1 MNKLIPLLPLLLV
14 VTACSQGPVP
24 ADTSVITSRSDA
36 WEAAL
41 NAADTDAIVDFYT
54 SDARLLPPNG
64 EMTSGKDA
72 VRAVFGG
79 MIEAGIGGDLT
90 SIDAVVVGDIG
101 YNVGTYTLTSG
112 DALVD
117 RGKFIETWSRGSDGQ
132 WRIANDIWNSDL
144 PLATSETEPHS
155 AHVMILHEV
164 ENAEHWLAAWRGEDS
179 RHKLFRDNGAA
190 HVHTFQNAADPNL
203 TGLVIAINDMAAFE
217 AMLASEEGQAA
228 AAEDGVKMDT
238 MIIMSEA
245 E

>member
-14 VTACSQGPVP
+14 VTACSQSPAP
-24 ADTSVITSRSDA
+24 ADSSVITSRSDA

-41 NAADTDAIVDFYT
+41 NAADTDALVGMYT

-64 EMTSGKDA
+64 EMTSGIDA

-90 SIDAVVVGDIG
+90 SVDAVVVGDIG

-117 RGKFIETWSRGSDGQ
+117 RGKFIETWSRGADGQ

-144 PLATSETEPHS
+144 PLATSETASHR

-164 ENAEHWLAAWRGEDS
+164 EDADHWLAAWRGEDS
-179 RHKLFRDNGAA
+179 RHRLFTENGAA

>member
-1 MNKLIPLLPLLLV
+1 
-14 VTACSQGPVP
+14 
-24 ADTSVITSRSDA
+24 VITSRSDA

-117 RGKFIETWSRGSDGQ
+117 RGKFIETWSRGNDGQ
-132 WRIANDIWNSDL
+132 WRIAND
-144 PLATSETEPHS
+144 
-155 AHVMILHEV
+155 HEV

-190 HVHTFQNAADPNL
+190 HVHTFQNAANPNL

-217 AMLASEEGQAA
+217 AMLASGSSRGWRQ
-228 AAEDGVKMDT
+228 DGYNDHH
-238 MIIMSEA
+238 E
-245 E
+245 

>member
-64 EMTSGKDA
+64 EMSSGKDA

-155 AHVMILHEV
+155 AHVI
-164 ENAEHWLAAWRGEDS
+164 
-179 RHKLFRDNGAA
+179 RDNGAA

>member
-1 MNKLIPLLPLLLV
+1 
-14 VTACSQGPVP
+14 
-24 ADTSVITSRSDA
+24 
-36 WEAAL
+36 
-41 NAADTDAIVDFYT
+41 VDFYT

>member
-14 VTACSQGPVP
+14 VTACSQSPAP
-24 ADTSVITSRSDA
+24 ADSSVITSRSDA

-41 NAADTDAIVDFYT
+41 NAADTDALVGMYT

-64 EMTSGKDA
+64 EMTSGIDA

-90 SIDAVVVGDIG
+90 SVDAVVVGDIG

-112 DALVD
+112 D
-117 RGKFIETWSRGSDGQ
+117 G
-132 WRIANDIWNSDL
+132 IANDIWNSDL
-144 PLATSETEPHS
+144 PLATSETASHS

-164 ENAEHWLAAWRGEDS
+164 EDADHWLAAWRGEDS
-179 RHKLFRDNGAA
+179 RHRLFTENGAA

>member
-1 MNKLIPLLPLLLV
+1 
-14 VTACSQGPVP
+14 
-24 ADTSVITSRSDA
+24 VITSRSDA

-64 EMTSGKDA
+64 EMSSGKDA